1 LSARRRPLGCASSN
15 LAKTYED
22 LATLKKGVTE
32 LQLQLLK
39 KQQTEETKKDE
50 REVEKYKLE
59 KQALLAQTEKNK
71 EEALYWRQRREHDLI
86 KFEIEKETMI
96 VTLQIKQELNE

>member
-22 LATLKKGVTE
+22 LATLKKEVTE

-59 KQALLAQTEKNK
+59 KTSVAGTNRK
-71 EEALYWRQRREHDLI
+71 E
-86 KFEIEKETMI
+86 
-96 VTLQIKQELNE
+96 

>member
-1 LSARRRPLGCASSN
+1 VVKSRSSRFCKI
-15 LAKTYED
+15 LCW
-22 LATLKKGVTE
+22 LVW
-32 LQLQLLK
+32 LLFF
-39 KQQTEETKKDE
+39 
-50 REVEKYKLE
+50 LE

>member
-15 LAKTYED
+15 LAKTYE
-22 LATLKKGVTE
+22 
-32 LQLQLLK
+32 

-96 VTLQIKQELNE
+96 VTLQLKQKELNE